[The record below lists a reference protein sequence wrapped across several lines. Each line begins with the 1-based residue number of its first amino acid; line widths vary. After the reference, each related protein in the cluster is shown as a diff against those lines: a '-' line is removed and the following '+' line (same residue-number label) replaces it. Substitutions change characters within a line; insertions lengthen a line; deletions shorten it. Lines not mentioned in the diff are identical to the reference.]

1 MRRPPARRLVAL
13 LGVMV
18 LALAG
23 VVGRLVVLQ
32 VGGHRALAAQGLRQ
46 RVHPTDLPA
55 ERGAIV
61 DRTGVPLAI
70 TLEARDVYADP
81 RYVTDPIG
89 EAAAIA
95 RILHARPRD
104 IERRLRT
111 PDSTFVYLARQVDV
125 GVADRLEARG
135 LPGIGFLEVP
145 KRHYPAGPL
154 APQVLGFVGVDATG
168 LAGLEFEYE
177 EVLAGT
183 PGRRTIELSADGL
196 PIASGM
202 EIVEPAVPGR
212 KLVTTLDREIQY
224 LAQEALRRAVKEN
237 HAKGGTVVVM
247 DARTGDVYA
256 MASYPWFDPNDFAN
270 ANRDAIRNRAVT
282 DMFEPG
288 SVNKVV
294 TAAAAL
300 ESGAVGTREVFRV
313 PWWMRVGGYTV
324 NDSHPHPVQ
333 DMTLGDIVAQ
343 SSNIGSAMVAA
354 RVGSAGLASVLARFG
369 YGTPTGV
376 GFPGEAGGVVPELST
391 WTDITRTTAS
401 YGQGISMT
409 PLQMAAVYATVAND
423 GLWVRPRLVR
433 GTSGPDGRF
442 EEVPVEETRRVLS
455 EGTARMLTRM
465 LASAVE
471 TGTGGA
477 AQIPGYQVAGKT
489 GTARKLVDGRYVR
502 RYMASFAGF
511 LPASDPRVVVVV
523 SIDEPRTVYGG
534 VAAAPVFSEIA
545 RHVIQRLAIPAAPP
559 VRLPPFAADL

>member
-1 MRRPPARRLVAL
+1 VRRPPARRLVAL

-18 LALAG
+18 LAFAG
-23 VVGRLVVLQ
+23 VIGRLVVLQ

-61 DRTGVPLAI
+61 DRTGVPFAI
-70 TLEARDVYADP
+70 TLDARDVYADP
-81 RYVTDPIG
+81 RYVTDPVG
-89 EAAAIA
+89 EAAKIA
-95 RILHARPRD
+95 RVLHVRPREV
-104 IERRLRT
+104 ERRLRT
-111 PDSTFVYLARQVDV
+111 PDSTFVYLGRQIDVDV
-125 GVADRLEARG
+125 AGRLEALG

-145 KRHYPAGPL
+145 KRYYPAGPL

-168 LAGLEFEYE
+168 LAGLEYEYE

-183 PGRRTIELSADGL
+183 PGRRTVELSADGL
-196 PIASGM
+196 PIASGI
-202 EIVEPAVPGR
+202 EVVEPAIAGR
-212 KLVTTLDREIQY
+212 TLVTTLDREVQY

-237 HAKGGTVVVM
+237 QAKGGTIVVM
-247 DARTGDVYA
+247 DARTGDISA
-256 MASYPWFDPNDFAN
+256 MASYPWFDPNDFERAK
-270 ANRDAIRNRAVT
+270 RDAVRNRAVT

-300 ESGAVGTREVFRV
+300 ESGSVGVREIFQV

-324 NDSHPHPVQ
+324 NDAHPHPVQ

-354 RVGSAGLASVLARFG
+354 RVGSAELASVLARFG
-369 YGTPTGV
+369 YGSPTGV
-376 GFPGEAGGVVPELST
+376 GFPGEAGGVVPELPQ
-391 WTDITRTTAS
+391 WTDITRTTVA

-423 GLWVRPRLVR
+423 GMWVQPRLVR
-433 GTSGPDGRF
+433 GTSGSDGRF
-442 EEVPVEETRRVLS
+442 EEAPVGESLRVLS
-455 EGTARMLTRM
+455 EDTATMLTRM
-465 LASAVE
+465 LASVVE

-502 RYMASFAGF
+502 RYMASFVGF
-511 LPASDPRVVVVV
+511 LPASDPRVVIVV

-559 VRLPPFAADL
+559 VRLPPFASDL

>member
-1 MRRPPARRLVAL
+1 VKRTPAGRLVAL
-13 LGVMV
+13 LGAMV
-18 LALAG
+18 LALVG
-23 VVGRLVVLQ
+23 VIARLVVLQ
-32 VGGHRALAAQGLRQ
+32 VGDHQALAAQGLQQ

-70 TLEARDVYADP
+70 TLEARDIYADP

-89 EAAAIA
+89 EAAKIA
-95 RILHARPRD
+95 RVLSLRVRD
-104 IERRLRT
+104 VERRLQT
-111 PDSTFVYLARQVDV
+111 PDSTFVYLGRQVDV
-125 GVADRLEARG
+125 NVADRLGSLG

-145 KRHYPAGPL
+145 KRYYPAGPL

-177 EVLAGT
+177 NVLAGT
-183 PGRRTIELSADGL
+183 AGTRTVELDGDGL

-202 EIVEPAVPGR
+202 EIVEPAITGR
-212 KLVTTLDREIQY
+212 TLVTTLDREVQY

-237 HAKGGTVVVM
+237 HAKGGTIVVM
-247 DARTGDVYA
+247 DARTGDVYS
-256 MASYPWFDPNDFAN
+256 MASYPWFDPNDFER
-270 ANRDAIRNRAVT
+270 ANREAVRNRAVT

-300 ESGAVGTREVFRV
+300 ESGAVGVREIFQV
-313 PWWMRVGGYTV
+313 PWWMHVGGYTV
-324 NDSHPHPVQ
+324 NDAEEHPVQ
-333 DMTLGDIVAQ
+333 DMTLGDIVAH
-343 SSNIGSAMVAA
+343 SSNIGSAMVAE
-354 RVGSAGLASVLARFG
+354 RVGSAELASVLARFG

-376 GFPGEAGGVVPELST
+376 GFPGEAGGVVPELLN
-391 WTDITRTTAS
+391 WTDITRATVS

-409 PLQMAAVYATVAND
+409 PLQMAAVYATVAN
-423 GLWVRPRLVR
+423 GGMWVQPRLVR
-433 GTSGPDGRF
+433 GTSGADGRL
-442 EEVPVEETRRVLS
+442 EEAPRAPSRRVLS
-455 EGTARMLTRM
+455 EDTATMLTRM
-465 LASAVE
+465 LASVVE

-502 RYMASFAGF
+502 RYMASFVGF
-511 LPASDPRVVVVV
+511 LPASDPRVVIVV

-559 VRLPPFAADL
+559 VRLPPFASGL

>member
-1 MRRPPARRLVAL
+1 VSRAPAGRLVAL
-13 LGVMV
+13 LGAMV
-18 LALAG
+18 LALVG
-23 VVGRLVVLQ
+23 VIARLVVLQ
-32 VGGHRALAAQGLRQ
+32 VGDHQALAAEGLRQ
-46 RVHPTDLPA
+46 RVHPSDLPA

-70 TLEARDVYADP
+70 TLEARDIYADP
-81 RYVTDPIG
+81 RYVTDPSG
-89 EAAAIA
+89 EAAKIA
-95 RILHARPRD
+95 RVLHVRPRD
-104 IERRLRT
+104 VERRLRT
-111 PDSTFVYLARQVDV
+111 PDATFVYLGRQIDV
-125 GVADRLEARG
+125 RVAERLESLG

-145 KRHYPAGPL
+145 KRYYPAGPL

-177 EVLAGT
+177 NVLAGT
-183 PGRRTIELSADGL
+183 PGTRTVELDGDGL

-202 EIVEPAVPGR
+202 EILEPALPGR
-212 KLVTTLDREIQY
+212 TLVTTLDREVQY

-237 HAKGGTVVVM
+237 HAKGGTIVVM
-247 DARTGDVYA
+247 DARTGDIYS
-256 MASYPWFDPNDFAN
+256 MASYPWFDPNDFEG
-270 ANRDAIRNRAVT
+270 ANRNAVRNRAVT

-300 ESGAVGTREVFRV
+300 ESGAVGVREVFRV
-313 PWWMRVGGYTV
+313 PWWMHVGGYTV
-324 NDSHPHPVQ
+324 NDSHPHPVEP
-333 DMTLGDIVAQ
+333 MTLGDIVAH
-343 SSNIGSAMVAA
+343 SSNIGSAMVAE
-354 RVGSAGLASVLARFG
+354 RVGSAELASILARFG

-376 GFPGEAGGVVPELST
+376 GFPGEAGGVVPELLN
-391 WTDITRTTAS
+391 WTDITRATVS

-409 PLQMAAVYATVAND
+409 PLQMAAVYGTVAN
-423 GLWVRPRLVR
+423 GGMWVQPRLVR
-433 GTSGPDGRF
+433 GTLGPDGRLA
-442 EEVPVEETRRVLS
+442 EAPRAGSRRVLA
-455 EGTARMLTRM
+455 EDTATMLTRM
-465 LASAVE
+465 LASVVE

-502 RYMASFAGF
+502 RYMASFVGF
-511 LPASDPRVVVVV
+511 LPASDPRVVIVV

-559 VRLPPFAADL
+559 VRLPPFASGP

>member
-1 MRRPPARRLVAL
+1 VKRPPAGRLVAL
-13 LGVMV
+13 LGAMV
-18 LALAG
+18 LALVG
-23 VVGRLVVLQ
+23 VTTRLVSLQ
-32 VGGHRALAAQGLRQ
+32 VGDHRALAAQGLRQ

-70 TLEARDVYADP
+70 TLEARDIYADP
-81 RYVTDPIG
+81 RYVLDPIA
-89 EAAAIA
+89 EAEKIA
-95 RILHARPRD
+95 RILDLRPRD
-104 IERRLRT
+104 VERRLRT
-111 PDSTFVYLARQVDV
+111 PDATFVYLGRQVDV
-125 GVADRLEARG
+125 KVAHRLEALG

-145 KRHYPAGPL
+145 KRYYPAGAL

-168 LAGLEFEYE
+168 LAGLEYEYE
-177 EVLAGT
+177 DILAGT
-183 PGRRTIELSADGL
+183 PGTRTVELDGDGL

-202 EIVEPAVPGR
+202 EILEPAIAGR
-212 KLVTTLDREIQY
+212 TLVTTLDREVQY
-224 LAQEALRRAVKEN
+224 LAQEALRRAVKDN
-237 HAKGGTVVVM
+237 HAKGGTIVVM
-247 DARTGDVYA
+247 DARTGDISA
-256 MASYPWFDPNDFAN
+256 MASYPWFDPNDFEG

-300 ESGAVGTREVFRV
+300 ETGAVGVREVFQV

-324 NDSHPHPVQ
+324 NDSHQHAVQ
-333 DMTLGDIVAQ
+333 PMTLADIVAH
-343 SSNIGSAMVAA
+343 SSNIGSAMVAE
-354 RVGSAGLASVLARFG
+354 RVGSAQLASVLARFG
-369 YGTPTGV
+369 YGNPTGV
-376 GFPGEAGGVVPELST
+376 GFPGEAGGVVPELLN
-391 WTDITRTTAS
+391 WTDITRATVA

-409 PLQMAAVYATVAND
+409 PLQMAAVYATVAN
-423 GLWVRPRLVR
+423 GGMWVQPRLVH
-433 GTSGPDGRF
+433 GTSEPDGRLD
-442 EEVPVEETRRVLS
+442 EAPRADSHRVLS

-465 LASAVE
+465 LASVVE
-471 TGTGGA
+471 TGTGGG

-502 RYMASFAGF
+502 RYMASFVGF
-511 LPASDPRVVVVV
+511 LPASDPRVVIVV

-559 VRLPPFAADL
+559 VHLPPFASDL

>member
-1 MRRPPARRLVAL
+1 M
-13 LGVMV
+13 
-18 LALAG
+18 
-23 VVGRLVVLQ
+23 
-32 VGGHRALAAQGLRQ
+32 
-46 RVHPTDLPA
+46 
-55 ERGAIV
+55 
-61 DRTGVPLAI
+61 PLAI

-81 RYVTDPIG
+81 RYVTDPVG
-89 EAAAIA
+89 EAAKIA
-95 RILHARPRD
+95 RVLDLRPRD
-104 IERRLRT
+104 VERRLRT
-111 PDSTFVYLARQVDV
+111 PGSTFVYLGRHIDV
-125 GVADRLEARG
+125 GVADRLEALG

-145 KRHYPAGPL
+145 KRYYPAGPL

-177 EVLAGT
+177 EILAGT
-183 PGRRTIELSADGL
+183 PGRRTVELSADGL
-196 PIASGM
+196 PIANGM
-202 EIVEPAVPGR
+202 EIVKPAIPGR
-212 KLVTTLDREIQY
+212 ELVTTLDREVQY

-237 HAKGGTVVVM
+237 HARGGTIVVM
-247 DARTGDVYA
+247 DARTGDVFA
-256 MASYPWFDPNDFAN
+256 MASYPWFDPNDFEQAKRG
-270 ANRDAIRNRAVT
+270 AVRNRAVT

-300 ESGAVGTREVFRV
+300 ESGTIGPHEVFRV
-313 PWWMRVGGYTV
+313 PSWMQVGGYTV

-354 RVGSAGLASVLARFG
+354 RLGGEELASVLARFG
-369 YGTPTGV
+369 YGEPTGV
-376 GFPGEAGGVVPELST
+376 GFPGEAGGVVPELPS
-391 WTDITRTTAS
+391 WTDITRATVA

-423 GLWVRPRLVR
+423 GMWVQPRLVR

-442 EEVPVEETRRVLS
+442 QEAPFGESRRVLS
-455 EGTARMLTRM
+455 EDTATMLTRM
-465 LASAVE
+465 LASVVE

-511 LPASDPRVVVVV
+511 LPASDPRVVIVV

-559 VRLPPFAADL
+559 VRLPPFASDL

>member
-1 MRRPPARRLVAL
+1 VRRPPARRLVAL

-18 LALAG
+18 LALVG
-23 VVGRLVVLQ
+23 VIGRLVLLQ

-55 ERGAIV
+55 ERGPIV

-81 RYVTDPIG
+81 RYVTDPVG
-89 EAAAIA
+89 EAAKIA
-95 RILHARPRD
+95 RVLDLRPRD
-104 IERRLRT
+104 VERRLRT
-111 PDSTFVYLARQVDV
+111 PDSTFVYLGRHIDVD
-125 GVADRLEARG
+125 VADRLEALA

-145 KRHYPAGPL
+145 KRYYPAGPL

-177 EVLAGT
+177 EILAGT
-183 PGRRTIELSADGL
+183 PGRRTVELSADGL

-202 EIVEPAVPGR
+202 EIVEPATPGR
-212 KLVTTLDREIQY
+212 ELVTTLDREVQY

-237 HAKGGTVVVM
+237 HAKGGTIVVM
-247 DARTGDVYA
+247 DARTGDVFA
-256 MASYPWFDPNDFAN
+256 MASYPWFDPNDFEDAK
-270 ANRDAIRNRAVT
+270 RDAVRNRAVT

-300 ESGAVGTREVFRV
+300 ESGVIGTHDVFRV
-313 PWWMRVGGYTV
+313 PWWMQVGGYTV

-354 RVGSAGLASVLARFG
+354 RLGSAELASVLARFG
-369 YGTPTGV
+369 YGEPTGV
-376 GFPGEAGGVVPELST
+376 GFPGEAGGVVPELPS
-391 WTDITRTTAS
+391 WTDITRATVA

-423 GLWVRPRLVR
+423 GIWVQPRLVR
-433 GTSGPDGRF
+433 GTTGPDGRF
-442 EEVPVEETRRVLS
+442 EEAPSGESRRVLS
-455 EGTARMLTRM
+455 EDTATMLTRM
-465 LASAVE
+465 LASVVE

-502 RYMASFAGF
+502 RYMASFVGF

-559 VRLPPFAADL
+559 VRLPPFASDL